1 MPDVVQGVGESELKA
16 AAILTTKAAT
26 EVVKPC
32 LRN

>member
-1 MPDVVQGVGESELKA
+1 MVQGVGKSELKA

-26 EVVKPC
+26 EVIEQS